1 LKTYWDVIAATDFFM
16 VEVWPSHGL
25 ATCDVLFVINLVT
38 RSVHVT
44 GVTTAPN
51 GTYMKQVV
59 HKLTQVSD
67 GFLSNKEFLI
77 YILHCYVSWDR
88 SDRR

>member
-1 LKTYWDVIAATDFFM
+1 MKTYWDVIAATDFFM

-25 ATCDVLFVINLVT
+25 ATCDVLFIMNLVT

-77 YILHCYVSWDR
+77 ILHCYVGWDR